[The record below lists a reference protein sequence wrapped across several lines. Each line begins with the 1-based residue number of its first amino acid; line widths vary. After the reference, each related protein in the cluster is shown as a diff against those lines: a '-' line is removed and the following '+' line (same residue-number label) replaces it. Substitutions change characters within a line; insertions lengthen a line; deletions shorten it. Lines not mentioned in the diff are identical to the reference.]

1 MKIISWNVNGLRANI
16 RNKGVNWVMDQN
28 PEIICFQEI
37 KVHPDQLTQDTLQ
50 LFDQY
55 QLYWNPASRLGYSG
69 VAMLTSVK
77 PNKIQLGLDDPA
89 FDGEGRLIV
98 ARFQDLTVLNVYV
111 PNGRRDR
118 SRVKYKLDFYARLLD
133 ICDELHQ
140 KGEKVILCGDLNTAH
155 REIDL
160 KNPKANLNTSGFL
173 PEERAWIDHY
183 LSHGFVD
190 IFRAVNPNLEKY
202 TWWTYRYNARS
213 KNIGWRLDYFLIS
226 ASLIPQIQG
235 TSINDE
241 VLGSDHCPIT
251 LTVDI

>member
-16 RNKGVNWVMDQN
+16 RNKGVHWVIDQN

-37 KVHPDQLTQDTLQ
+37 KVRPEQLTRGMLQ
-50 LFDQY
+50 IFGDY
-55 QLYWNPASRLGYSG
+55 QLYWNPALRPGYSG

-77 PNKIQLGLDDPA
+77 PNRIQLGLDDPA

-98 ARFQDLTVLNVYV
+98 ARFQDLAVLNVYV

-118 SRVKYKLDFYARLLD
+118 SRLKYKLDFYARLLD

-140 KGEKVILCGDLNTAH
+140 EGDKIILCGDLNTAH
-155 REIDL
+155 KEIDL

-173 PEERAWIDHY
+173 PEERTWIDQY
-183 LSHGFVD
+183 LTHGFVD
-190 IFRAVNPNLEKY
+190 IFRAIYPNLEKY

-226 ASLIPQIQG
+226 TSLIPQIQG

-251 LTVDI
+251 LIVDI